1 MENLPVSQ
9 KITSVSEYIEA
20 ILDLRISKEKEG
32 ENSSS
37 SYWFFRGQKNETW
50 PILPN
55 IFRNNALQSEA
66 ALIDTAMRQRPH
78 DFRECASDFEVLTKL
93 QHYGLGTRL
102 LDVTLNPLV
111 ALYFA
116 AQDSYDFDCN
126 SDGIGKNIYRDG
138 KIVYQYTYG
147 HNLTDREIRIGCAIP
162 FINFSGDLTLADF
175 CKELQRRK
183 LINSDEAS
191 YLTEDNY
198 KNLILILHSNYFVVS
213 SYSNDRITRQS
224 GAFVIPISIEIVG
237 DEQDKGNCRIQKSP
251 CDLDSEFDK
260 RYFTIPKA
268 DKEKILAELDFL
280 NINEATLF
288 PELEHQLN
296 YLQNKKLSN
305 PYIIDGS
312 ATFISTFGGS
322 VRASCGTSASLE
334 KPHSDISEIVKMNLA
349 GYPDIMQQVEQ
360 VLINGTSELDWW
372 LKDAA
377 ISRMRRDITRIA
389 QNKMSAQKSKALANS
404 IVNQLL
410 YAKE

>member
-116 AQDSYDFDCN
+116 AQDSYDFDCDA
-126 SDGIGKNIYRDG
+126 DGIGKNIYRDG

-162 FINFSGDLTLADF
+162 FIHFTGDLTVAEF
-175 CKELQRRK
+175 CNKLQRRK
-183 LINSDEAS
+183 LLNSDEVS
-191 YLTEDNY
+191 FLTEDNY
-198 KNLILILHSNYFVVS
+198 KNLIRILHSNNFVVS

-224 GAFVIPISIEIVG
+224 GAFVIPTSIEIIG
-237 DEQDKGNCRIQKSP
+237 DDLDKGKCRIQKSP
-251 CDLDSEFDK
+251 CDLDSEFEK
-260 RYFTIPKA
+260 SYFTVPEA
-268 DKEKILAELDFL
+268 AKENIRTELDFL

-296 YLQNKKLSN
+296 YLQNKQLGN
-305 PYIIDGS
+305 PFKIEIS
-312 ATFISTFGGS
+312 ETFSEMLNGS
-322 VRASCGTSASLE
+322 VSTTYVAPSYMEEPKPNIAQIVKENLSEHLDVSQQVEEILE
-334 KPHSDISEIVKMNLA
+334 KGISEI
-349 GYPDIMQQVEQ
+349 
-360 VLINGTSELDWW
+360 DWW
-372 LKDAA
+372 LKDTAV
-377 ISRMRRDITRIA
+377 SRMRRDITRIL
-389 QNKMSAQKSKALANS
+389 QKKMSAVMSRTLANS

-410 YAKE
+410 HAN

>member
-9 KITSVSEYIEA
+9 IITSVSEYIEA

-116 AQDSYDFDCN
+116 AQDSYDFDCDA
-126 SDGIGKNIYRDG
+126 DGIGKNIYRDG

-162 FINFSGDLTLADF
+162 FIHFTGDLTVAEF
-175 CKELQRRK
+175 CKKLQRRK
-183 LINSDEAS
+183 LLNSDEVS
-191 YLTEDNY
+191 FLTEDNY
-198 KNLILILHSNYFVVS
+198 KNLIRILHSNNFVVS

-224 GAFVIPISIEIVG
+224 GAFVIPTSIEIIG
-237 DEQDKGNCRIQKSP
+237 DDLDKGKCRIQKSP
-251 CDLDSEFDK
+251 CDLDSEFEK
-260 RYFTIPKA
+260 SYFTVPEA
-268 DKEKILAELDFL
+268 AKENIRTELDFL

-296 YLQNKKLSN
+296 YLQNKQLGN
-305 PYIIDGS
+305 PFKIEIS
-312 ATFISTFGGS
+312 ETFSEMLNGS
-322 VRASCGTSASLE
+322 VSTTYVAPSYMEEPKPNIAQIVKENLSEHLDVSQQVEEILE
-334 KPHSDISEIVKMNLA
+334 KGISEI
-349 GYPDIMQQVEQ
+349 
-360 VLINGTSELDWW
+360 DWW
-372 LKDAA
+372 LKDTAV
-377 ISRMRRDITRIA
+377 SRMRRDITRIL
-389 QNKMSAQKSKALANS
+389 QKKMSAVMSRTLANS

-410 YAKE
+410 HAN

>member
-116 AQDSYDFDCN
+116 AQDSYDFDCDA
-126 SDGIGKNIYRDG
+126 DGIGKNIYRDG

-162 FINFSGDLTLADF
+162 FIHFTGDLTVAEF
-175 CKELQRRK
+175 CKKLQRRK
-183 LINSDEAS
+183 LLNSDEVS
-191 YLTEDNY
+191 FLTEDNY
-198 KNLILILHSNYFVVS
+198 KNLIRILHSNNFVVS

-224 GAFVIPISIEIVG
+224 GAFVIPTSIEIIG
-237 DEQDKGNCRIQKSP
+237 DDLDKGKCRIQKSP
-251 CDLDSEFDK
+251 CDLDSEFEK
-260 RYFTIPKA
+260 SYFTVPEA
-268 DKEKILAELDFL
+268 AKENIRTELDFL

-296 YLQNKKLSN
+296 YFQNKQLGN
-305 PYIIDGS
+305 PFKIEIS
-312 ATFISTFGGS
+312 ETFSEMLNGS
-322 VRASCGTSASLE
+322 VSTTYVAPSYMEEPKPNIAQIVKENLSEHLDVSQQVEEILE
-334 KPHSDISEIVKMNLA
+334 KGISEI
-349 GYPDIMQQVEQ
+349 
-360 VLINGTSELDWW
+360 DWW
-372 LKDAA
+372 LKDTAV
-377 ISRMRRDITRIA
+377 SRMRRDITRIL
-389 QNKMSAQKSKALANS
+389 QKKMSAVMSRTLANS

-410 YAKE
+410 HAN

>member
-116 AQDSYDFDCN
+116 AQDSYDFDCDA
-126 SDGIGKNIYRDG
+126 DGIGKNIYRDG

-162 FINFSGDLTLADF
+162 FIHFTGDLTVAEF
-175 CKELQRRK
+175 CKKLQRRK
-183 LINSDEAS
+183 LLNSDEVS
-191 YLTEDNY
+191 FLTEDNY
-198 KNLILILHSNYFVVS
+198 KNLIRILHSNNFVVS

-224 GAFVIPISIEIVG
+224 GAFVIPTSIEIIG
-237 DEQDKGNCRIQKSP
+237 DDLDKGKCRIQKSP
-251 CDLDSEFDK
+251 CDLDSEFEK
-260 RYFTIPKA
+260 SYFTVPEA
-268 DKEKILAELDFL
+268 AKENIRTELDFL

-296 YLQNKKLSN
+296 YLQNKQLGN
-305 PYIIDGS
+305 PFKIEIS
-312 ATFISTFGGS
+312 ETFSEMLNGS
-322 VRASCGTSASLE
+322 VSTTYVAPSYMEEPKPNIAQIVKENLSEHLDVSQQVEEILE
-334 KPHSDISEIVKMNLA
+334 KGISEI
-349 GYPDIMQQVEQ
+349 
-360 VLINGTSELDWW
+360 DWW
-372 LKDAA
+372 LKDTAV
-377 ISRMRRDITRIA
+377 SRMRRDITRIL
-389 QNKMSAQKSKALANS
+389 QKKMSAVMSRTLANS

-410 YAKE
+410 HAN

>member
-116 AQDSYDFDCN
+116 DKESFDFDCDA
-126 SDGIGKNIYRDG
+126 DGIGKNIYRDG

-162 FINFSGDLTLADF
+162 FIHFTGDLTVAEF
-175 CKELQRRK
+175 CKKLQRRK
-183 LINSDEAS
+183 LLNSDEVS
-191 YLTEDNY
+191 FLTEDNY
-198 KNLILILHSNYFVVS
+198 KNLIRILHSNNFVVS

-224 GAFVIPISIEIVG
+224 GAFVIPTSIEIIG
-237 DEQDKGNCRIQKSP
+237 DDLDKGKCRIQKSP
-251 CDLDSEFDK
+251 CDLDSEFEK
-260 RYFTIPKA
+260 SYFTVPEA
-268 DKEKILAELDFL
+268 AKENIRTELDFL

-296 YLQNKKLSN
+296 YLQNKQLGN
-305 PYIIDGS
+305 PFKIEIS
-312 ATFISTFGGS
+312 ETFSEMLNGS
-322 VRASCGTSASLE
+322 VSTTYVAPSYMEEPKPNIAQIVKENLSEHLDVSQQVEEILE
-334 KPHSDISEIVKMNLA
+334 KGISEI
-349 GYPDIMQQVEQ
+349 
-360 VLINGTSELDWW
+360 DWW
-372 LKDAA
+372 LKDTAV
-377 ISRMRRDITRIA
+377 SRMRRDITRIL
-389 QNKMSAQKSKALANS
+389 QKKMSAVMSRTLANS

-410 YAKE
+410 HAN